1 MDVQHV
7 RSGANAWKFQTRDHR
22 KTKTQKIEF
31 DALAPDTAD
40 EIFLAL
46 DLLETWTGKAYLA
59 RRPHDAN
66 PASPPGLSETDD
78 RPESP
83 SYGGALAASGPAD
96 RGTALVGRCLLQE
109 AEDRT
114 GELEILAESMENSRR
129 KVVVLKA
136 WRAYRAYRD
145 MLLYYAVKSLL
156 DYWTARPGAT
166 CQSMAKDLAVQAGS
180 GWVNLGGQLV
190 SVAEVD
196 RLRIDI
202 KSKKLDS
209 WDQVHARY
217 EALWAVYPLEKQ
229 RHALATLLRLFEAKE
244 ITPTLWNRALDEA
257 VRIQQYVCDQVYC
270 TRKKDADDPFRRITF
285 RNAGEMLAVLGSTE
299 ENGFVRQ
306 VRQETEA
313 FTRLVARVH
322 D

>member
-1 MDVQHV
+1 MPRAWRIRPQ
-7 RSGANAWKFQTRDHR
+7 SGRAQG
-22 KTKTQKIEF
+22 
-31 DALAPDTAD
+31 LAP
-40 EIFLAL
+40 
-46 DLLETWTGKAYLA
+46 
-59 RRPHDAN
+59 
-66 PASPPGLSETDD
+66 
-78 RPESP
+78 
-83 SYGGALAASGPAD
+83 
-96 RGTALVGRCLLQE
+96 
-109 AEDRT
+109 
-114 GELEILAESMENSRR
+114 
-129 KVVVLKA
+129 
-136 WRAYRAYRD
+136 YRAYRD

-209 WDQVHARY
+209 WDQVQRGTRRFGPSIPWKSSAR
-217 EALWAVYPLEKQ
+217 AGDAA
-229 RHALATLLRLFEAKE
+229 RDLFEAKE

-257 VRIQQYVCDQVYC
+257 VHIQQYVCDQVYC